1 MAEKNQ
7 IKSAKTDTK
16 QTKRASEL
24 KNETHKSVKKPI
36 YFSFAVRFT
45 FLLVLFIAFLAI
57 SAYSLTKAVLFENEK
72 IVSYKEKGNL
82 DYSVCLF
89 DNDFYEQKCINKDM
103 KYIASL
109 IDKVR
114 VNYNYQFDIN
124 DNVNMVFNYNI
135 KARLVIT
142 DPNSGKMFYEKEYML
157 ISPKTL
163 NIENDNKININEILD
178 IDYKYYNNIA
188 NQFRNIYGIDPESK
202 LIVYMNINKANSATD
217 DSFVMNKN
225 SIMNISIPLSEKS
238 IEIQI
243 NHNDVDSN
251 NSVIVNENDIFT
263 KNIIFSC
270 IALIS
275 IVLTLI
281 ITVKVLRLVNAI
293 HGTSCKY
300 DKYVKKILKEYDRL
314 IAETKNLI
322 SFEGKEIVKFEKFS
336 ELLDI
341 HDNLGLPIMH
351 YTVTPHIKSYF
362 YIVHEN
368 MIYLYTLKA
377 IDLDNKKK
385 K

>member
-45 FLLVLFIAFLAI
+45 FLLVLFIAFLAL

-142 DPNSGKMFYEKEYML
+142 DPTSGKMFYEKEYML

-202 LIVYMNINKANSATD
+202 LIIYMNINKANSATD

-238 IEIQI
+238 IEIEI

-263 KNIIFSC
+263 KNIVFSC

-281 ITVKVLRLVNAI
+281 ITVKVLRMVNAI
-293 HGTSCKY
+293 RGTSCKY

>member
-1 MAEKNQ
+1 M
-7 IKSAKTDTK
+7 D
-16 QTKRASEL
+16 
-24 KNETHKSVKKPI
+24 
-36 YFSFAVRFT
+36 
-45 FLLVLFIAFLAI
+45 
-57 SAYSLTKAVLFENEK
+57 
-72 IVSYKEKGNL
+72 
-82 DYSVCLF
+82 
-89 DNDFYEQKCINKDM
+89 
-103 KYIASL
+103 
-109 IDKVR
+109 
-114 VNYNYQFDIN
+114 
-124 DNVNMVFNYNI
+124 
-135 KARLVIT
+135 
-142 DPNSGKMFYEKEYML
+142 
-157 ISPKTL
+157 
-163 NIENDNKININEILD
+163 INEILD

-238 IEIQI
+238 IEIEI

-263 KNIIFSC
+263 KNIVFSC

-293 HGTSCKY
+293 RGTSCKY

>member
-142 DPNSGKMFYEKEYML
+142 DPTSGKMFYEKEYML

-238 IEIQI
+238 IEIEI

-263 KNIIFSC
+263 KNIVFSC

-293 HGTSCKY
+293 RGTSCKY

>member
-1 MAEKNQ
+1 MPCASNSCSTL
-7 IKSAKTDTK
+7 KS
-16 QTKRASEL
+16 
-24 KNETHKSVKKPI
+24 
-36 YFSFAVRFT
+36 
-45 FLLVLFIAFLAI
+45 LLF
-57 SAYSLTKAVLFENEK
+57 
-72 IVSYKEKGNL
+72 NL
-82 DYSVCLF
+82 
-89 DNDFYEQKCINKDM
+89 
-103 KYIASL
+103 
-109 IDKVR
+109 
-114 VNYNYQFDIN
+114 
-124 DNVNMVFNYNI
+124 
-135 KARLVIT
+135 
-142 DPNSGKMFYEKEYML
+142 
-157 ISPKTL
+157 
-163 NIENDNKININEILD
+163 
-178 IDYKYYNNIA
+178 
-188 NQFRNIYGIDPESK
+188 
-202 LIVYMNINKANSATD
+202 
-217 DSFVMNKN
+217 
-225 SIMNISIPLSEKS
+225 
-238 IEIQI
+238 
-243 NHNDVDSN
+243 
-251 NSVIVNENDIFT
+251 
-263 KNIIFSC
+263 SC

>member
-142 DPNSGKMFYEKEYML
+142 DPTSG
-157 ISPKTL
+157 
-163 NIENDNKININEILD
+163 
-178 IDYKYYNNIA
+178 YK
-188 NQFRNIYGIDPESK
+188 
-202 LIVYMNINKANSATD
+202 
-217 DSFVMNKN
+217 
-225 SIMNISIPLSEKS
+225 
-238 IEIQI
+238 
-243 NHNDVDSN
+243 
-251 NSVIVNENDIFT
+251 
-263 KNIIFSC
+263 
-270 IALIS
+270 
-275 IVLTLI
+275 
-281 ITVKVLRLVNAI
+281 
-293 HGTSCKY
+293 
-300 DKYVKKILKEYDRL
+300 
-314 IAETKNLI
+314 
-322 SFEGKEIVKFEKFS
+322 
-336 ELLDI
+336 
-341 HDNLGLPIMH
+341 
-351 YTVTPHIKSYF
+351 
-362 YIVHEN
+362 
-368 MIYLYTLKA
+368 
-377 IDLDNKKK
+377 
-385 K
+385 